1 MASELR
7 VNTLKDASGNNSV
20 GLSTVANGSAKAHCL
35 YDQNTANVFRG
46 SFNFSS
52 FTDTSTGKAS
62 VAFTNNITA
71 TDGSTYAV
79 TTSVNRSRM
88 LGIDLGTSSSY
99 SDALTSSSIPLANY
113 SDSGSL
119 GDSTANSVAVHGDLA

>member
-1 MASELR
+1 MS
-7 VNTLKDASGNNSV
+7 TLKADTIQ
-20 GLSTVANGSAKAHCL
+20 STGGGAATLTKQSATKAYCL

-52 FTDTSTGKAS
+52 FSDTGTGKAT
-62 VAFTNNITA
+62 VAFTTNITA

-79 TTSVNRSRM
+79 TTSLNRSRM
-88 LGIDLGTSSSY
+88 LGIDLASSSSY
-99 SDALTSSSIPLANY
+99 SNALTSSSMLLSNY

>member
-1 MASELR
+1 MTSVLNVDTIAAKDGTSP
-7 VNTLKDASGNNSV
+7 VTLTKQSA
-20 GLSTVANGSAKAHCL
+20 AKAYCL

-88 LGIDLGTSSSY
+88 LGIDLAVSGSY

-113 SDSGSL
+113 SDSGNL

>member
-1 MASELR
+1 M
-7 VNTLKDASGNNSV
+7 TSV
-20 GLSTVANGSAKAHCL
+20 LNVDTVADKAGTGPVALTKQSASKAYCL

-71 TDGSTYAV
+71 TDGSAYAV

-88 LGIDLGTSSSY
+88 LGIDLAASSSY